1 MADSITR
8 CPKCHT
14 SFRITQAHLSS
25 AKGAVRCGSCL
36 NIFNAKEH
44 LVAPGEEPTPA
55 ASAPTK
61 KPARPLTNKPKT
73 AKPTNRGAAKSA
85 PAVAPKPV
93 PKPVPAAQN
102 IRDDD
107 DILISDDMDIDD
119 NLGVEDDQFSH
130 DHHDN
135 IIYSKSLSSTKSNLF
150 ERTEEDDKD
159 KNDENKP
166 DESWALSLLE
176 DSEDDTP
183 LPSFRKDSSK
193 HVAVEDVQRAS
204 RHTATGEYRAVTEP
218 TPTPE
223 EDEAQAFITENYPE
237 MPPEQVEEELRR
249 NTSAHQPVF
258 TTMSDETQDEYAE
271 REPEPDFS
279 QPLIH
284 AIEPEPVEFSYARSY
299 TLLESNWLW
308 APLTLV
314 AAITLIG
321 LLAWVNFDHYSR
333 ISPYRS
339 YYSNACSVIGCEL
352 PALVSRKDIRAVNL
366 VVRSHPTVAGAF
378 IVDAVLQNTAEFDQP
393 FPSLDLVFTDVGN
406 KPVAARR
413 FHPAEYLAGEMA
425 GKTQMPSQKS
435 VHIVL
440 EIVDPGPDA
449 VGYRIEIAK

>member
-73 AKPTNRGAAKSA
+73 AKPTNRGAVKSA

-204 RHTATGEYRAVTEP
+204 RHTATGDTALSLSARPLQKRMKPRRLSQKIILRCHQSRWKKSFAATPAP
-218 TPTPE
+218 TSRCSPPCRTKPRMNTPN
-223 EDEAQAFITENYPE
+223 AS
-237 MPPEQVEEELRR
+237 R
-249 NTSAHQPVF
+249 NRTSANRLSTPL
-258 TTMSDETQDEYAE
+258 
-271 REPEPDFS
+271 S
-279 QPLIH
+279 QSQLSFLTPAATH
-284 AIEPEPVEFSYARSY
+284 SWNPTGCGHRSP
-299 TLLESNWLW
+299 W
-308 APLTLV
+308 
-314 AAITLIG
+314 
-321 LLAWVNFDHYSR
+321 
-333 ISPYRS
+333 SP
-339 YYSNACSVIGCEL
+339 
-352 PALVSRKDIRAVNL
+352 P
-366 VVRSHPTVAGAF
+366 
-378 IVDAVLQNTAEFDQP
+378 
-393 FPSLDLVFTDVGN
+393 
-406 KPVAARR
+406 
-413 FHPAEYLAGEMA
+413 
-425 GKTQMPSQKS
+425 
-435 VHIVL
+435 
-440 EIVDPGPDA
+440 
-449 VGYRIEIAK
+449 